1 MSDSGGRLF
10 GPLGHGAGAAWLK
23 CPDNVHNV
31 SVPDIVDREVSQRTD
46 SVNELLGDL
55 LRELRDKRGMT
66 QSEVADRASISRGSI
81 ANIERGDQGTS
92 VTLLLRLLGALEADG
107 GKLMKRLQKVVSET
121 EEPDDA
127 GSGLEDLLDERELRW
142 LRKPV
147 AEHSK

>member
-1 MSDSGGRLF
+1 MRDSGGRLF
-10 GPLGHGAGAAWLK
+10 GPPRCEAGAVWLR
-23 CPDNVHNV
+23 CPDKVHNV
-31 SVPDIVDREVSQRTD
+31 SVPDVVDRELSQRTD
-46 SVNELLGDL
+46 SVNEILGDL
-55 LRELRDKRGMT
+55 LRELRDQRGMT

-107 GKLMKRLQKVVSET
+107 SKLMKRLQKVVSET

-127 GSGLEDLLDERELRW
+127 GSGLEGLLDERELRW

-147 AEHSK
+147 AEHTK